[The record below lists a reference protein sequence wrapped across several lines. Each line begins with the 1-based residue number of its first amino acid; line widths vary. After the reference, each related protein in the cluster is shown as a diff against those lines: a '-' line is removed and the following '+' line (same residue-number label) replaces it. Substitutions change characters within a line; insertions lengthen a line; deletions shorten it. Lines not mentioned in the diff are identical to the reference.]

1 MLQANQL
8 TKEQK
13 NMTANLKIENIQV
26 IHAAFEDEPSYV
38 ANYLPGY
45 KPTDNYKKYLSD
57 EKVEVE
63 AVLEDVW
70 RATQNI
76 EDSWSNPDAIGMEY
90 DFNVDK
96 SPNIIVKKDLPVIK
110 GKTYGHRS
118 TSVGDYMI
126 VHFADTKIYNCY
138 IAEDVGFSLKQ
149 SNIGSQIEWWD
160 LETGLIHGFN
170 GRRLKRKA

>member
-1 MLQANQL
+1 MEE
-8 TKEQK
+8 KK
-13 NMTANLKIENIQV
+13 MTANLKIDNIQV
-26 IHAAFEDEPSYV
+26 IHAAFEDEPVYI
-38 ANYLPGY
+38 ANYFPGY
-45 KPTDNYKKYLSD
+45 EPTDTYKKYLSD

-76 EDSWSNPDAIGMEY
+76 EDSWSNGDAIGRQY

-96 SPNIIVKKDLPVIK
+96 SPNIVVYKDLPVIK

-126 VHFADTKIYNCY
+126 VKFSNTQIYNCY

-160 LETGLIHGFN
+160 LEVGKLHGS
-170 GRRLKRKA
+170 RRQKKKA

>member
-1 MLQANQL
+1 MEE
-8 TKEQK
+8 KK
-13 NMTANLKIENIQV
+13 MTANLKIENIQV
-26 IHAAFEDEPSYV
+26 IHAAFEDEPVYI

-45 KPTDNYKKYLSD
+45 KPTRTYKKYLSD
-57 EKVEVE
+57 ETLEVE

-70 RATQNI
+70 TATQNI
-76 EDSWSNPDAIGMEY
+76 EDSWSNGDAIGREY

-96 SPNIIVKKDLPVIK
+96 SPNIIVKKDLPVIN

-126 VHFADTKIYNCY
+126 VHFADTQIYNCY

-160 LETGLIHGFN
+160 LEVGKLHGS
-170 GRRLKRKA
+170 RRQKKKA

>member
-1 MLQANQL
+1 
-8 TKEQK
+8 
-13 NMTANLKIENIQV
+13 MTANLKIENIQV

-45 KPTDNYKKYLSD
+45 EPTRTYKKYLSD
-57 EKVEVE
+57 ETVDVKS
-63 AVLEDVW
+63 VLEDVW
-70 RATQNI
+70 SATQNV
-76 EDSWSNPDAIGMEY
+76 EDSWSNPDAIGREY

-118 TSVGDYMI
+118 TCVGDYMI
-126 VHFADTKIYNCY
+126 VHFSNTQIYNCY

-160 LETGLIHGFN
+160 LETGLLLGSKK
-170 GRRLKRKA
+170 RQLRRKA

>member
-1 MLQANQL
+1 M
-8 TKEQK
+8 
-13 NMTANLKIENIQV
+13 
-26 IHAAFEDEPSYV
+26 
-38 ANYLPGY
+38 
-45 KPTDNYKKYLSD
+45 SD
-57 EKVEVE
+57 EKVEVK

-76 EDSWSNPDAIGMEY
+76 EDSWSNPDAIGMQY
-90 DFNVDK
+90 DYNVDK
-96 SPNIIVKKDLPVIK
+96 SPNIVVLKDLPVIK

-126 VHFADTKIYNCY
+126 VHFSNTKIYNCY

-160 LETGLIHGFN
+160 LETGLLHGS
-170 GRRLKRKA
+170 KRKSIRRKA

>member
-1 MLQANQL
+1 
-8 TKEQK
+8 
-13 NMTANLKIENIQV
+13 MTANLKIDNIQV
-26 IHAAFEDEPSYV
+26 IHAAFEDEPVYI
-38 ANYLPGY
+38 ANYFPGY
-45 KPTDNYKKYLSD
+45 EPTDTYKKYLSD

-76 EDSWSNPDAIGMEY
+76 EDSWSNGDAIGRQY

-96 SPNIIVKKDLPVIK
+96 SPNIVVYKDLPVIK

-126 VHFADTKIYNCY
+126 VKFSNTQIYNCY

-160 LETGLIHGFN
+160 LEVGKLHGS
-170 GRRLKRKA
+170 RRQKKKA